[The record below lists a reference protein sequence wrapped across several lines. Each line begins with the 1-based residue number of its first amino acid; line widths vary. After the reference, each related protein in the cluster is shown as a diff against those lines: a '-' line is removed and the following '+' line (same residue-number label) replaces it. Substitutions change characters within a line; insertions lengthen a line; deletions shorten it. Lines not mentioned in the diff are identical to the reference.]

1 MFFLNTG
8 FNLKCFIGGSYG
20 VWFKSI
26 VVELRQQIVELLQ
39 FLRFTLKS
47 FF

>member
-1 MFFLNTG
+1 MG
-8 FNLKCFIGGSYG
+8 FNLKCFIGGSYRVG
-20 VWFKSI
+20 FKSI

-39 FLRFTLKS
+39 FLRFILKS